1 MKIRLP
7 LMVQDPAIAR
17 HSLKEGQRVTESFA
31 CTRRSKSSLAMTRSS
46 MGQCPGAW
54 PAG

>member
-1 MKIRLP
+1 MNTRLP

-17 HSLKEGQRVTESFA
+17 HTFEEGKRVTESFA
-31 CTRRSKSSLAMTRSS
+31 STRRRKSSLAMARSS